1 MYVDDILVFSPDL
14 SSHVVHLREVF
25 ELCRLHSLTVGLPKC
40 VFAVSEIEFLG
51 HKLTSSG
58 CQPLRKHTSAIKDF
72 PTLTD
77 KPALQRFLGMVNFY
91 RKFIKDAALIL
102 APLTNTLNA
111 LVNSYC
117 GPHLGICL
125 SSSQTSSLRHAYSSF
140 TRFLVQLCQWLL
152 MLLILMLEQFSS
164 SARELVSLILLL
176 QEAE

>member
-1 MYVDDILVFSPDL
+1 MDQVLGGLPYCFVYVDDILVFSPDL

-25 ELCRLHSLTVGLPKC
+25 ELCRLHSLTVSLPKC

-91 RKFIKDAALIL
+91 RKFIKDTALIL
-102 APLTNTLNA
+102 ASLTNTLNA

-117 GPHLGICL
+117 GPQPWNLPFFKPNVFSPPCL
-125 SSSQTSSLRHAYSSF
+125 L
-140 TRFLVQLCQWLL
+140 
-152 MLLILMLEQFSS
+152 
-164 SARELVSLILLL
+164 
-176 QEAE
+176 